1 MTRVGVLTVLIVA
14 GALSMTLTAA
24 QQRGQLPRAKV
35 RTIQRVKDN
44 LYFIP
49 GSDQNTYPIPGSRY
63 DASARTATTG
73 GNTAVFV
80 TDGGVV
86 LVDTMNPGSGPEILA
101 QVKSVTTKPV
111 TMIINTHNH
120 FDHTGSNIEFPAT
133 VEFVA
138 HENAKANLS
147 KATCP
152 SVTNC
157 GAFQGDNAKFLPKR
171 TFTDRLTLLQGKDR
185 IDLYYFGRGH
195 TNGDTWVVFPAL
207 RAMHTGDMFQ
217 RKNMP
222 FIDAADNGGNALEFA
237 QTLDRAAATIQGV
250 DTVIPGHSP
259 TLMTWNDFKE
269 YAGYYGDFVA
279 AVRKAIESGKSAS
292 DAASAYKPSDRY
304 KAYETDQARITQ
316 NAESIH
322 ASLKRGR

>member
-1 MTRVGVLTVLIVA
+1 MTRIGVLTGLILT
-14 GALSMTLTAA
+14 GALSMAVTAA
-24 QQRGQLPRAKV
+24 PQRGQLPRAKV
-35 RTIQRVKDN
+35 RTIQRVKDH
-44 LYFIP
+44 LYVIP
-49 GSDQNTYPIPGSRY
+49 GSDQSTYSIPGSGY

-73 GNTAVFV
+73 GNTAVFE
-80 TDGGVV
+80 TDRGVV

-101 QVKSVTTKPV
+101 QVKSVTAKPV
-111 TMIINTHNH
+111 IMIINTHNH
-120 FDHTGSNIEFPAT
+120 FDHSGSNIEFSPA

-147 KATCP
+147 RATCLP
-152 SVTNC
+152 VTNC
-157 GAFQGDNAKFLPKR
+157 DAFKGDNAKFLPKR
-171 TFTDRLTLLQGKDR
+171 TFANKLTLLKGKDR

-222 FIDAADNGGNALEFA
+222 FVDAANNGGNALEFA
-237 QTLDRAAATIQGV
+237 QTLDRAAATIRGV

-269 YAGYYGDFVA
+269 YTEYYREFVA
-279 AVRKAIESGKSAS
+279 AVRKAIESGKSAAA
-292 DAASAYKPSDRY
+292 AASEYKPSDRY
-304 KAYETDQARITQ
+304 KTYETDEARITQ

-322 ASLKRGR
+322 ASLKRGQ